1 MINLDK
7 LINHFS
13 IFFVKHFN
21 NKNIV
26 LLNCLNKKLK
36 KMIILKTIYRSQK
49 YAHNFFVCKKLKI
62 YIYLS
67 KIYFIIKNDK
77 FG

>member
-1 MINLDK
+1 
-7 LINHFS
+7 
-13 IFFVKHFN
+13 
-21 NKNIV
+21 
-26 LLNCLNKKLK
+26 
-36 KMIILKTIYRSQK
+36 MIILKTIYRSQK